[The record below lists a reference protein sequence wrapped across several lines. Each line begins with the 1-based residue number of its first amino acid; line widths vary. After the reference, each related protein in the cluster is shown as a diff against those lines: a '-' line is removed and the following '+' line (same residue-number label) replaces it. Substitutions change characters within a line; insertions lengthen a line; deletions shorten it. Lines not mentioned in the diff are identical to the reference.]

1 MVLSGLFFAADILLL
16 QLLNPLVNSLGVET
30 TNQGKSLNFGVAR
43 GVGSGA
49 YAVAAYLLGIA
60 AAKSGAVSVPV
71 TLVVIYVVFLVVL
84 LLFPFEK
91 RTKTDAEVSAKSS
104 SNPLHFFMKYKRF
117 GAILIGCILL
127 YIGHVLLN
135 NFTFQIV
142 ESKGGGSSEMGLA
155 MAISACVELPTMF
168 LFAWLVKKIRCDIL
182 FRISGIFLTLKT
194 LGTLL
199 VPSVFSFYVIQI
211 LQMAGWALICVA
223 AVYYVNEIM
232 ETQDTIKG
240 QAYLTMTYTIGS
252 VLGSLIGGRLIDSSG
267 VNAMLI
273 FATAAS
279 FIGMLIILV
288 SATKIKN
295 A

>member
-1 MVLSGLFFAADILLL
+1 
-16 QLLNPLVNSLGVET
+16 
-30 TNQGKSLNFGVAR
+30 
-43 GVGSGA
+43 
-49 YAVAAYLLGIA
+49 
-60 AAKSGAVSVPV
+60 
-71 TLVVIYVVFLVVL
+71 
-84 LLFPFEK
+84 
-91 RTKTDAEVSAKSS
+91 
-104 SNPLHFFMKYKRF
+104 
-117 GAILIGCILL
+117 
-127 YIGHVLLN
+127 
-135 NFTFQIV
+135 
-142 ESKGGGSSEMGLA
+142 MGLA

-168 LFAWLVKKIRCDIL
+168 LFAWIVKKIRCDIL

-279 FIGMLIILV
+279 FIGMLIILIF
-288 SATKIKN
+288 ATKTKN
-295 A
+295 V